1 MKKHCLLWLIF
12 LVISPAV
19 WCQELL
25 VYVKFSHLTYQE
37 VIMKLSKEFYEGNEE
52 YLSYMTDRY
61 L

>member
-1 MKKHCLLWLIF
+1 MKKRYLLWLIF

-25 VYVKFSHLTYQE
+25 VYVKFSHATYQE
-37 VIMKLSKEFYEGNEE
+37 VIMKLSKGFYEGNEE
-52 YLSYMTDRY
+52 YLNI